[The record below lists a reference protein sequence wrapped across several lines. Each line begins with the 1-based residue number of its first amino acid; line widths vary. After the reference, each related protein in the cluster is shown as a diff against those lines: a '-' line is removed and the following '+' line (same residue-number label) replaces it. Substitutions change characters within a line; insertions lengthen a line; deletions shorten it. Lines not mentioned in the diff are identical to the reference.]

1 MSGLLP
7 YIHVVYIYMPGLL
20 PYIHVVYIYARIA
33 PIHTCSIYIYMP
45 GFYGEHELLTM
56 LLCLVL
62 SGEITQVIISFV
74 FGVGL
79 C

>member
-1 MSGLLP
+1 MPGFLP
-7 YIHVVYIYMPGLL
+7 YIHVV
-20 PYIHVVYIYARIA
+20 
-33 PIHTCSIYIYMP
+33 YIYMP

-62 SGEITQVIISFV
+62 SGEITQVIIFFV